1 MLTWKAP
8 LRGPVDG
15 YRINWAPDSPSEL
28 IDISPPPSTLR
39 YQISNSLRTGVN
51 YTAVIFAYN
60 SAGTG
65 NFVQHTF
72 NLPIPDTATPT
83 HTSTR
88 TATPTPTT
96 TSTSTHTATATPT
109 HTPTVTHTPS
119 PTTTATPSPTASHK
133 PACTESQKVA
143 QSVPSAPNILAPDIK
158 RDKIIITW
166 EAPITGPVDQYELRW
181 AQDNTLLGSE
191 LLACAVRTYEI
202 PEPIPG
208 VEYTIAIRANNS
220 KGWGTADIE
229 TFTIPIPPLHAPT
242 HTATATPTPSC
253 PEADANSPSTPGK
266 PRNLRQKTING
277 AVELTW
283 EPPCQGTVHGYGLD
297 WSPDPPAETLYLP
310 ASAQSYIIHG
320 LKLEVDYEVALFAYR
335 YTAQNEIEQSTATI
349 IKKFQLQATPTN
361 TPTHTVTSS
370 NSNEK
375 SSDQKPTHDNTPAH
389 SSKRSSRITSPSKP
403 TDLHMAQIPGEI
415 RVMWNAPESD
425 GGDDVEAYTI
435 DWRPHNPTFPEIIN
449 AREESFSIIGLQ
461 PNPEYRVVVRAHN
474 SRGAGK
480 RAREYINLKHSLIP
494 ENRTNTFMGSIAAG
508 RETTL
513 ENQEQMPNIML
524 HANTN
529 TIFWGDI
536 IKIKIGVLN
545 HHATSVPIS
554 NHGELIQAASDQ
566 FTISASAKSRRQKF
580 NKNANQYQFR
590 APLKIC
596 IKPYEQLK
604 PIATNLSISRTT
616 KNSEPS
622 LLDAES
628 MLDENILFV
637 CTLINHLPLKSQ
649 TVFSVVNVVP
659 DAHMSSL
666 TSNQTSQAKTYIITI
681 IAMILWSNATI
692 ATYRFSR
699 TKP

>member
-8 LRGPVDG
+8 LRGPIDG
-15 YRINWAPDSPSEL
+15 YRINWTPDSPSEL

-39 YQISNSLRTGVN
+39 YQISSSLRTGVN

-83 HTSTR
+83 HTSTG
-88 TATPTPTT
+88 TATPTHTT
-96 TSTSTHTATATPT
+96 TSTSTPTATATPT
-109 HTPTVTHTPS
+109 HTPS
-119 PTTTATPSPTASHK
+119 TTATATPSPTASPK
-133 PACTESQKVA
+133 PACTESPKVA
-143 QSVPSAPNILAPDIK
+143 QSVPSAPNILAPNIE
-158 RDKIIITW
+158 RDKVIITW

-181 AQDNTLLGSE
+181 AQDNILLGSE

-208 VEYTIAIRANNS
+208 VEYTVAIRANNS

-229 TFTIPIPPLHAPT
+229 TFTIPIPPSHAPT

-277 AVELTW
+277 AIELTW
-283 EPPCQGTVHGYGLD
+283 EPPCQGIVGGYALD

-310 ASAQSYIIHG
+310 ASAQSYLIHG

-335 YTAQNEIEQSTATI
+335 YNAQNEIEQSTATI
-349 IKKFQLQATPTN
+349 IKRFQLEATPTP
-361 TPTHTVTSS
+361 TPTHTATSS
-370 NSNEK
+370 NSNEEA
-375 SSDQKPTHDNTPAH
+375 STQKPTPANTPTP
-389 SSKRSSRITSPSKP
+389 SSKRSSQITPPNKP
-403 TDLHMAQIPGEI
+403 TDLHMAQIPGEL
-415 RVMWNAPESD
+415 RVTWNSPESD

-435 DWRPHNPTFPEIIN
+435 DWRPHSPPFPEIIN

-461 PNPEYRVVVRAHN
+461 PNPEYRVIVRAHN

-480 RAREYINLKHSLIP
+480 RAREYINLKHTLIP
-494 ENRTNTFMGSIAAG
+494 ENTTNSFIGSIAAG

-513 ENQEQMPNIML
+513 ENQNQIPNIML
-524 HANTN
+524 HANN
-529 TIFWGDI
+529 DTIFWGDT
-536 IKIKIGVLN
+536 IKIKIDILN
-545 HHATSVPIS
+545 NHASSTPIS
-554 NHGELIQAASDQ
+554 NDGELIQATSDQ

-580 NKNANQYQFR
+580 NKNANQYQFDS
-590 APLKIC
+590 PLKIC
-596 IKPYEQLK
+596 IKPYDQLK
-604 PIATNLSISRTT
+604 PIPANLSIARTT

-628 MLDENILFV
+628 MLDKGNLFV

-666 TSNQTSQAKTYIITI
+666 KSTRTSQAKTYIITI